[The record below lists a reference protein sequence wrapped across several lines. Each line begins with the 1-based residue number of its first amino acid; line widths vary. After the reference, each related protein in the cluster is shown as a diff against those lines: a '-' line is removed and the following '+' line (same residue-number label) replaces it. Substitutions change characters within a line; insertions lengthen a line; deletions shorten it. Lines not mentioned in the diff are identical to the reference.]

1 MNPRDYTKLTETL
14 RSILMTRIQAGSLV
28 LPTLPK
34 VSQELQQLLDDQK
47 VDQTKLTK
55 LVENDPVLV
64 ANVMRVANSQ
74 MHRRSGKME
83 SVSKAIAHLGIRGLK
98 NILMGLV
105 GRQIFV
111 SHDPR
116 MNSTLASMW
125 EHAMATAM
133 LSRNV
138 AGICRLPRRRTCLRR
153 WTPSMISVKS
163 SWQSIS

>member
-64 ANVMRVANSQ
+64 ANVMRVANDQ
-74 MHRRSGKME
+74 MHRRSGKMGE
-83 SVSKAIAHLGIRGLK
+83 
-98 NILMGLV
+98 
-105 GRQIFV
+105 RQQ
-111 SHDPR
+111 SDCAPWH
-116 MNSTLASMW
+116 
-125 EHAMATAM
+125 
-133 LSRNV
+133 SRPQEYSDG
-138 AGICRLPRRRTCLRR
+138 ACRPANLCFA
-153 WTPSMISVKS
+153 
-163 SWQSIS
+163 

>member
-14 RSILMTRIQAGSLV
+14 RSILLARLQAGSLV

-34 VSQELQQLLDDQK
+34 VAQELQQLLDDQK
-47 VDQTKLTK
+47 VDQSKLVK

-111 SHDPR
+111 SH
-116 MNSTLASMW
+116 
-125 EHAMATAM
+125 H
-133 LSRNV
+133 V
-138 AGICRLPRRRTCLRR
+138 QCF
-153 WTPSMISVKS
+153 
-163 SWQSIS
+163 